1 MKKESKTEEAFLQLR
16 GSLTFTEAATYIKNI
31 VAVIKEKKGID
42 ITDINDTN
50 IYLVS
55 VSQKLMRYLVNKTKC
70 VMPGKVIA
78 SFGVP
83 VDQTYIHKDCARCI
97 IKPNTSINSTT
108 VRIFTKKANIEEAD
122 FEERGRME
130 LLRLA
135 SKNPELN
142 FCLVIKRTYKYLF
155 KDILRNS
162 PKDGSICKTD
172 AKIYDTIYPNV
183 KLKFA
188 INFLPKSFV
197 IYGSESEYTY
207 TKECVVYRVQF

>member
-1 MKKESKTEEAFLQLR
+1 MKKESKTEEAFLQLC
-16 GSLTFTEAATYIKNI
+16 GALTFTEAATDIKNI

-50 IYLVS
+50 IYLIS
-55 VSQKLMRYLVNKTKC
+55 VSRNLMFYLVNKTKC
-70 VMPGKVIA
+70 VIPGKVIT

-83 VDQTYIHKDCARCI
+83 IDQSCIHKDCARCI
-97 IKPNTSINSTT
+97 IKQNRSTSSTT
-108 VRIFTKKANIEEAD
+108 VRIFKKKANIEEAD

-188 INFLPKSFV
+188 INFLPKSFI

-207 TKECVVYRVQF
+207 TKESVVYRTQI

>member
-1 MKKESKTEEAFLQLR
+1 M
-16 GSLTFTEAATYIKNI
+16 
-31 VAVIKEKKGID
+31 
-42 ITDINDTN
+42 
-50 IYLVS
+50 
-55 VSQKLMRYLVNKTKC
+55 
-70 VMPGKVIA
+70 
-78 SFGVP
+78 
-83 VDQTYIHKDCARCI
+83 
-97 IKPNTSINSTT
+97 
-108 VRIFTKKANIEEAD
+108 RIFTKKANIEEVD

-183 KLKFA
+183 KLKFV

-207 TKECVVYRVQF
+207 TKEYAVYRVQF